1 VACNVSSSMVVID
14 SASNTVLNSIEIGD
28 GPTEIAFA
36 A

>member
-1 VACNVSSSMVVID
+1 MVVID
-14 SASNTVLNSIEIGD
+14 SASNTVLNSIEIGLGD